1 MRRFRIIFVGTIV
14 VLAACSG
21 TDVTAG
27 PSQRQE
33 AVPQE
38 PSAPSTTPSVSS
50 STEPPTAT
58 APSIAPTTVLPVLL
72 AEVTTEWNTDWSKR
86 TIDLE
91 DFRVGVFF
99 SDPRDV
105 IPPLDTPT
113 FTSVAE
119 ADLEGRE
126 PGIVVEVADNARFY
140 PLRILNL
147 HEVVNDEIGGTFVA
161 VTYCPL
167 CNSAVA
173 FDRRVNGE
181 VLTFGTS
188 GLLRNS
194 DLVMW
199 DRNTESLWQQIT
211 GEAVVG
217 ELAGT
222 TLEILPSSI
231 VRFSDFA
238 GAYPPGLV
246 LSPDTGIFGAYG
258 VNPYVGYSSAEA
270 PNPAFFRGE
279 PDDRLPALERV
290 IGVNL
295 GTEDKAYPFT
305 EMAEIR
311 VFNDVLGGESI
322 VVFWGA
328 ADTADALDAN
338 RVETGRAIGT
348 GSAFLRTVDGR
359 TLTFVLA
366 ESDGDLYLDL
376 ETGSTWNLLGH
387 GIAGPLDG
395 SRLQLAVHTNSFW
408 FAWSAFHPDGIL
420 FTGDSD

>member
-1 MRRFRIIFVGTIV
+1 MHRFRIILVGTIV
-14 VLAACSG
+14 LLAACSG
-21 TDVTAG
+21 TDST
-27 PSQRQE
+27 
-33 AVPQE
+33 
-38 PSAPSTTPSVSS
+38 APSTTARAPASS
-50 STEPPTAT
+50 SSVPPGVT
-58 APSIAPTTVLPVLL
+58 APSTSISPRTELPALL
-72 AEVTTEWNTDWSKR
+72 AEVTTQWNTDWTKR
-86 TIDLE
+86 TVDLE
-91 DFRVGVFF
+91 DFRVGVLF

-105 IPPLDTPT
+105 IPPLDAPT
-113 FTSVAE
+113 FTSVGEAE
-119 ADLEGRE
+119 FQDRE
-126 PGIVVEVADNARFY
+126 PGIVLVVADDARFY
-140 PLRILNL
+140 PLGMLNL
-147 HEVVNDEIGGTFVA
+147 HEVVNDEVGGTFVA

-199 DRNTESLWQQIT
+199 DRKTESLWQQIT
-211 GEAVVG
+211 GEAIVG
-217 ELAGT
+217 ELVGT
-222 TLEILPSSI
+222 TLEMLPSII

-238 GAYPPGLV
+238 STHPSGLV

-290 IGVNL
+290 IGVDAGN
-295 GTEDKAYPFT
+295 ESKAYPFT
-305 EMAEIR
+305 QMAEIR
-311 VFNDVLGGESI
+311 VFNDVVGGEP
-322 VVFWGA
+322 VVVIWGA

-338 RVETGRAIGT
+338 RVEAGRAIGT
-348 GSAFLRTVDGR
+348 GLAFLRTVKGQ

-366 ESDGDLYLDL
+366 ASDEDQYVDA

-387 GIAGPLDG
+387 AVAGPLDG
-395 SRLQLAVHTNSFW
+395 SRLEPAAHTNSFW

-420 FTGDSD
+420 FTGASD